1 MSPRLVLVG
10 PPGSGKT
17 TVGEQVAKRLDV
29 DFRDTDR
36 DIEAS
41 AGMLIGDIFVEHGEP
56 HFRQLERAAIAR
68 ALDEHAGVMAVGGGA
83 ILDPD
88 TRADLARQRVVYLAV
103 SPDQAAKRV
112 GLDTSRPLLLGNV
125 RGQLKKLLE
134 ARRPLYEEVATV
146 QVSTDGRSTDEVA
159 EIVATVVEGTP

>member
-17 TVGEQVAKRLDV
+17 TVGEQVAKRLGV

-36 DIEAS
+36 DIETA
-41 AGMLIGDIFVEHGEP
+41 AGMRIADIFVEHGEP
-56 HFRQLERAAIAR
+56 HFRRLERAAVVR
-68 ALDEHAGVMAVGGGA
+68 ALAEHDGVMAVGGGA

-88 TRADLARQRVVYLAV
+88 TRADLAEHRVVYLEV
-103 SPDQAAKRV
+103 RPEQAAKRV

-125 RGQLKKLLE
+125 RGQLKKLLQE
-134 ARRPLYEEVATV
+134 RRPWYEQVATV
-146 QVSTDGRSTDEVA
+146 RVATDGRATEDVVA
-159 EIVATVVEGTP
+159 AVEGDAP